1 MFVPNAPMQFLSLD
15 IGYLPKDDSGYQYI
29 LLIGDVFSKYIDAIP
44 LKDQTAST
52 IASTL
57 QTKWLYVH
65 GTPSYLL
72 TDQGSNVDG
81 QVMHDVCSSL
91 GIEKRRSSAYH
102 SQGNSFAE
110 RNIRTVKDMLRSVL
124 LHRRISQSRWR
135 EILPKLLFALNASE
149 SKATR
154 CTPFEVVYGR
164 PAVLPQDIVFDVL
177 QPDPHDTLSAES
189 YKEEV
194 TSELQDIFAQIVKM
208 LGLSKIKMQQQYNRN
223 LRFTNYVAGQ
233 QVWLKK
239 KHYKTGENRKL
250 APRREGPW
258 TVLEKLPNG
267 VNFKIINSKK
277 EEKIVHHDRLSPVLG
292 SVKPSN
298 QEKPPPSQR
307 NISNDSISRPTYDTN
322 SSSDSDSCLSDHDLD
337 DTSESKEENDIEA
350 EIPIRDRPRRV
361 RRCRTI
367 PNTIPWDVI
376 KL

>member
-1 MFVPNAPMQFLSLD
+1 M
-15 IGYLPKDDSGYQYI
+15 
-29 LLIGDVFSKYIDAIP
+29 
-44 LKDQTAST
+44 KDQTAST
-52 IASTL
+52 IASNL

-91 GIEKRRSSAYH
+91 GIKKRRSLAYH
-102 SQGNSFAE
+102 SQGNGFAE
-110 RNIRTVKDMLRSVL
+110 RNIWTVKDMLRSVL
-124 LHRRISQSRWR
+124 LHCRISQSRWR
-135 EILPKLLFALNASE
+135 EILPKLLFALNVSE

-154 CTPFEVVYGR
+154 CTLFEVVYGR

-194 TSELQDIFAQIVKM
+194 TSELQDIFAQIVKT

-223 LRFTNYVAGQ
+223 LHFTNYVADQ

-258 TVLEKLPNG
+258 TVLKKLPNG

-277 EEKIVHHDRLSPVLG
+277 EEKIVHHDQLSPVLG
-292 SVKPSN
+292 SVKPGN

-307 NISNDSISRPTYDTN
+307 NISNDPILRSTYDTN
-322 SSSDSDSCLSDHDLD
+322 SSSDSDSCLSEHDLD
-337 DTSESKEENDIEA
+337 DTSESNEENDIEA
-350 EIPIRDRPRRV
+350 EIPIRDRPRQV
-361 RRCRTI
+361 RTCRTI